1 MIKECRPDRLRP
13 ADRVTDE
20 LDVRAAQCAKVRSVL
35 AGNCK
40 NPHRTIKWE
49 TEWPNERHLDSRPLL
64 CHRSGLTSR
73 IGTGHNA
80 NTARGSDEQFGG
92 LRACHW

>member
-1 MIKECRPDRLRP
+1 MIKESGPDRLRP

-20 LDVRAAQCAKVRSVL
+20 FDVRAAQRPKIRSIL

-40 NPHRTIKWE
+40 STHRTDKWE
-49 TEWPNERHLDSRPLL
+49 TEWPDSRHLDSRALL
-64 CHRSGLTSR
+64 CHRSGLASG
-73 IGTGHNA
+73 IGPGHNA
-80 NTARGSDEQFGG
+80 NAACRSDEQFGG